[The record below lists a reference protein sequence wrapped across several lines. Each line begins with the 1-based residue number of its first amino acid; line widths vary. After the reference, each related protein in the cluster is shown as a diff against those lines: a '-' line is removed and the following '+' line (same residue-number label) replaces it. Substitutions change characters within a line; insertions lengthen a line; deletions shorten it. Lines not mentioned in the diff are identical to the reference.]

1 MVSRVLHEF
10 RVRGVALW
18 WLGEGDKLGLVTV
31 DCSDCS
37 HSATRAQGEV
47 CRVMHC
53 VGDDSSAKNITQ
65 GMKKKRSLFRSAG
78 WAKDPS
84 AVELSLMVSWG
95 ERQESPGVV
104 GMCAPATV
112 SGLTL

>member
-31 DCSDCS
+31 DCRDCS

-53 VGDDSSAKNITQ
+53 AGDDSSAKNIIQ
-65 GMKKKRSLFRSAG
+65 GMKKKGPYSDQQG
-78 WAKDPS
+78 
-84 AVELSLMVSWG
+84 G
-95 ERQESPGVV
+95 
-104 GMCAPATV
+104 
-112 SGLTL
+112 